1 MTESIARDCFLSAPA
16 RGKLELNNLAFI
28 AIFAASKIK
37 MSTDVNT
44 ARDSNSPAVVA
55 APVPK
60 RVTNAQTVCN
70 ERNEKNKLCNGH
82 LKQMKTAGQPA
93 EVHLRGDDVLY
104 QCHAC
109 GVMYMGPPLGH
120 VRDPDKQKR
129 FVEAELSAL
138 LQAAGGTLPVIK
150 KNEKGVY
157 VMVESGGDAHAAP
170 AAKPAPAKAAAA
182 PPVVKQ
188 ATAAPAA
195 DAAAVAEK
203 SMTPPPKAAAEPN
216 RQLNRRSTY
225 AGVVD
230 TGPVAGETKEQ
241 KIARLQQVVVGAKKR
256 AEEGGGPEHTTVA
269 DSSPSADA
277 HRPAAEAQAETGAAS
292 AAPLSGAA
300 ATASPVAGAET
311 PDELAPD
318 KVEATVAPTPT
329 TSAGGPDRTL
339 FKRSTYAGV
348 TDTGPVP
355 GETHEQKIA
364 RLSAVVAGAKQR
376 AEGSG

>member
-1 MTESIARDCFLSAPA
+1 MFANVTSPKEATAPV
-16 RGKLELNNLAFI
+16 
-28 AIFAASKIK
+28 AA
-37 MSTDVNT
+37 
-44 ARDSNSPAVVA
+44 A

-60 RVTNAQTVCN
+60 RIVNAQTVCN

-82 LKQMKTAGQPA
+82 LKQMKTAGEPA
-93 EVHLRGDDVLY
+93 EVHLRGDDVLFK
-104 QCHAC
+104 CHAC
-109 GVMYMGPPLGH
+109 GALYMGPPMGH

-150 KNEKGVY
+150 KNDKGVY
-157 VMVESGGDAHAAP
+157 VIVESAGSEAPHAVPPAAAVTKPPVVAQKPAAP
-170 AAKPAPAKAAAA
+170 ATQAAS
-182 PPVVKQ
+182 
-188 ATAAPAA
+188 
-195 DAAAVAEK
+195 VAEK
-203 SMTPPPKAAAEPN
+203 AMTPPPKAAAAPN
-216 RQLNRRSTY
+216 RELNRRSTY

-241 KIARLQQVVVGAKKR
+241 KIARLQKVVAGAKQR
-256 AEEGGGPEHTTVA
+256 AEAGGAPEPAAVTVI
-269 DSSPSADA
+269 DSSPAADA

-318 KVEATVAPTPT
+318 KVAATMKPTSTASP
-329 TSAGGPDRTL
+329 SAGGPDRSLNRRT
-339 FKRSTYAGV
+339 SYAGV

-364 RLSAVVAGAKQR
+364 RLTALVAAAKQR